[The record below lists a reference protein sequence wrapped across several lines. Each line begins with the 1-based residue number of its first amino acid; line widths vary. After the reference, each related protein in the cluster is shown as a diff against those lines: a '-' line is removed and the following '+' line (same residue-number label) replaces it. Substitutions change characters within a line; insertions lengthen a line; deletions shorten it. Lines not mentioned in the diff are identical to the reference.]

1 VTTDGLE
8 AADYRHDEWVTS
20 GSIETPVFKDFAT
33 KADLDKLT
41 ATVDDLRDGLVTV
54 SQQLAFAIEQELVT
68 QNAVN
73 QILQLLGA
81 VQQMAMNMGGVKGA
95 AIRAVA
101 GKFMNGEKE

>member
-1 VTTDGLE
+1 MSE
-8 AADYRHDEWVTS
+8 AISEHLTFPD
-20 GSIETPVFKDFAT
+20 ETPVFKEFAT